1 MLQWEPHL
9 ERLQKKRRH
18 GKDSPAAR
26 KALNEQ
32 PDVDGHLQWIW
43 DAFWTLSGGRTYGGG
58 MSPVP
63 NGISFESIDAY
74 AKRARLTGWEEFSRF
89 ERTVRAMDSAYIADA
104 VRKAKSKGPKK

>member
-1 MLQWEPHL
+1 
-9 ERLQKKRRH
+9 
-18 GKDSPAAR
+18 
-26 KALNEQ
+26 
-32 PDVDGHLQWIW
+32 
-43 DAFWTLSGGRTYGGG
+43 